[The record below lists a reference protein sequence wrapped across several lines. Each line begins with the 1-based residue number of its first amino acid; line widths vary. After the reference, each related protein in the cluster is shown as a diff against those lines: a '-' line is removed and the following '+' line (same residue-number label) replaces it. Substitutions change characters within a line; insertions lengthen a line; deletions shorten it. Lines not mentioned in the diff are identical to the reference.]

1 MAKAKKL
8 ASGSW
13 RCLVYDYTDA
23 AGKRHYRS
31 FTSTDP
37 TQKGRREAEAM
48 AAAWALEKEE
58 RARCPMTYGEALDRY
73 IEERSVTLSP
83 STIREYKR
91 SRRVDFQMLMGVPL
105 DEITQELVQRAVNE
119 ERRTHSSKSVRNMHG
134 LLSGVLRAYRPD
146 FALNTTLPQKE
157 RPDLYIPSDD
167 DIKEIL
173 WYVGKFD
180 REMELPVL
188 LAAFGPMRRS
198 EICALESEDVKGNVV
213 HVRRALVL
221 NDRKEW
227 VAKTTKS
234 YAGDRFIDFP
244 DFVAE
249 KLHQRTGRITNLNPT
264 IITHRFRKI
273 LRKTGVKHF
282 RFHDLR
288 HYSASIQHAIG
299 IPDAYIMQRGGW
311 GSDAVLKN
319 VYRHVLQDKEREMTE
334 KANGYFSRLC
344 NTEYN
349 TDTKKA
355 AK

>member
-13 RCLVYDYTDA
+13 RCLVYDYTDS
-23 AGKRHYRS
+23 AGKRHYKS

-48 AAAWALEKEE
+48 AAKFALEKEE
-58 RARCPMTYGEALDRY
+58 KARCPLTYGEALDRY

-91 SRRVDFQMLMGVPL
+91 SRKVDFQMLMSVPI

-119 ERRTHSSKSVRNMHG
+119 ERRTHSPKSVRNMHG
-134 LLSGVLRAYRPD
+134 LLSGVLRAYRPG

-157 RPDLYIPSDD
+157 RPELHIPSDD

-173 WYVGKFD
+173 WYVGKYD
-180 REMELPVL
+180 REMEIPVL

-198 EICALESEDVKGNVV
+198 EICALESGDIKGNVV
-213 HVRRALVL
+213 HVRRALVM
-221 NDRKEW
+221 NDQKEW
-227 VAKTTKS
+227 VLKTTKS

-249 KLHQRTGRITNLNPT
+249 KLLQKNGRITDLNPT

-273 LRKTGVKHF
+273 LKKLGIKHF

-311 GSDAVLKN
+311 GSDAVLKS
-319 VYRHVLQDKEREMTE
+319 VYRHVLQDKDREMTE
-334 KANGYFSRLC
+334 KANGYFSELMHHEMQHEIEKRG
-344 NTEYN
+344 
-349 TDTKKA
+349 
-355 AK
+355 

>member
-23 AGKRHYRS
+23 AGKRHYKS
-31 FTSTDP
+31 FTSQDP
-37 TQKGRREAEAM
+37 TQKGRREAEAL

-58 RARCPMTYGEALDRY
+58 RTRCPMTYGEALDRY
-73 IEERSVTLSP
+73 IEERSATLSP
-83 STIREYKR
+83 STIREYRR
-91 SRRVDFQMLMGVPL
+91 SRGADFQMLMSVPL
-105 DEITQELVQRAVNE
+105 DEITQEIVQKAVNE
-119 ERRTHSSKSVRNMHG
+119 ERRTHSPKSVRNMHG
-134 LLSGVLRAYRPD
+134 LLSGVLRSYRPD

-180 REMELPVL
+180 KEMELPVL

-198 EICALESEDVKGNVV
+198 EICALESVDVKGNVV
-213 HVRRALVL
+213 HVRRALVM

-227 VAKTTKS
+227 VLKTTKS

-249 KLHQRTGRITNLNPT
+249 KLRQREGRITDLTPT
-264 IITHRFRKI
+264 VITHRFRTALKKLGI
-273 LRKTGVKHF
+273 HHF

-319 VYRHVLQDKEREMTE
+319 VYRHVLQDKEKEMTE
-334 KANGYFSRLC
+334 KANGYFSGLMQH
-344 NTEYN
+344 EMQHGS
-349 TDTKKA
+349 KKRG
-355 AK
+355 

>member
-8 ASGSW
+8 KSGSW

-23 AGKRHYRS
+23 AGKRHYKS
-31 FTSTDP
+31 FTSADP
-37 TQKGRREAEAM
+37 TQKGRREAEAL

-91 SRRVDFQMLMGVPL
+91 SRRVDFQVLMDVPL
-105 DEITQELVQRAVNE
+105 DQITQELVQKAVNE
-119 ERRTHSSKSVRNMHG
+119 ERRTHSPKSVRNMHG

-157 RPDLYIPSDD
+157 RPDLYIPSDE

-180 REMELPVL
+180 IAMELPVL

-213 HVRRALVL
+213 HVRRALVQ

-227 VAKTTKS
+227 VTKTTKS

-249 KLHQRTGRITNLNPT
+249 KLHQRTGRITDLTPT
-264 IITHRFRKI
+264 AVSIRFRKMLKKLGI
-273 LRKTGVKHF
+273 HHF

-311 GSDAVLKN
+311 GSDGVLKN
-319 VYRHVLQDKEREMTE
+319 VYRHVMQDKEREMTE
-334 KANGYFSRLC
+334 KANGYFSGLMQHGMQHE
-344 NTEYN
+344 NE
-349 TDTKKA
+349 KSG
-355 AK
+355 

>member
-23 AGKRHYRS
+23 AGKRHYKS
-31 FTSTDP
+31 FTSADP
-37 TQKGRREAEAM
+37 TQKGRREAEAL

-58 RARCPMTYGEALDRY
+58 RTRCPMTYGEALDRY
-73 IEERSVTLSP
+73 IEERSATLSP
-83 STIREYKR
+83 STIREYRR
-91 SRRVDFQMLMGVPL
+91 SRGADFQMLMSVPL
-105 DEITQELVQRAVNE
+105 DEITQEIVQKAVNE
-119 ERRTHSSKSVRNMHG
+119 ERRTHSPKSVRNMHG
-134 LLSGVLRAYRPD
+134 LLSGVLRSYRPD

-157 RPDLYIPSDD
+157 RPNLYIPSDD

-180 REMELPVL
+180 KEMELPVL

-198 EICALESEDVKGNVV
+198 EICALESVDVKGNVV
-213 HVRRALVL
+213 HVRRALVM

-227 VAKTTKS
+227 VLKTTKS

-249 KLHQRTGRITNLNPT
+249 KLRQREGRITDLTPT
-264 IITHRFRKI
+264 VITHRFRTALKKLGI
-273 LRKTGVKHF
+273 HHF

-319 VYRHVLQDKEREMTE
+319 VYRHVLQDKEKEMTE
-334 KANGYFSRLC
+334 KANGYFSGLMQH
-344 NTEYN
+344 EMQHGS
-349 TDTKKA
+349 KKRG
-355 AK
+355 